1 MSETTLTIL
10 ASWEQGGMPWEWGED
25 PDLWLYRRRTEALL
39 RRYFQLSVEAGRL
52 PSILGKEFFRSKIT
66 SYQMTSFEDA
76 VIFVHDV
83 ERCVEELDVFERRLI
98 GRIALQG
105 YSHDEAAR
113 LLGCTR
119 MTIWRVYPEALD
131 HLSDIFLRKGLMER
145 SATPDA
151 MEENSCQEGNL
162 DENPV
167 TMWN

>member
-98 GRIALQG
+98 GRIVLQG
-105 YSHDEAAR
+105 YSPDEAAR
-113 LLGCTR
+113 LLGCARKTVDR
-119 MTIWRVYPEALD
+119 NYPEAID
-131 HLSDIFLRKGLMER
+131 HLSEILLKKGMPER
-145 SATPDA
+145 TVAPESL
-151 MEENSCQEGNL
+151 EENSCQEGNL
-162 DENPV
+162 NENSV
-167 TMWN
+167 TM